1 MNRIIRN
8 SLTSLLLFMSFFG
21 ARAQYEGL
29 ASQFMFVPEMY
40 NPASV
45 AANSKVNAIG
55 FYRAQWMG
63 MENAPNSYF
72 FAVNGP
78 LKFLKHDHGVGLKFV
93 DDEAGMFSTQEV
105 ELQYAFKY
113 RLTAGTLSFGLNAGL
128 INQKILSDNLRL
140 LEGLDEYHQGSDPL
154 IPQSEVNDMA
164 FDFAVGAMF
173 RSSDWYVGISAVHL
187 TKPRF
192 ELDEHIS
199 SQIGRSAFLTG
210 GYSYPLTNN
219 RFVLNGEGMLR
230 TDFASWQMDIDAT
243 LDVDERYYVGL
254 GWRVMD
260 AVIFMAG
267 LDILNGLKLGYS
279 FDLATNRLITK
290 TYGAHEVYVRYEFL
304 LGKKNKNLHRSVR
317 IL

>member
-1 MNRIIRN
+1 MNRIVRN
-8 SLTSLLLFMSFFG
+8 SLTTLLLLLSFFG
-21 ARAQYEGL
+21 AKAQYEGL

-40 NPASV
+40 NPASLN
-45 AANSKVNAIG
+45 ANGKINAIG

-63 MENAPNSYF
+63 MQNAPDSYF

-78 LKFLKHDHGVGLKFV
+78 LRFLKHDHGVGLMFV
-93 DDEAGMFSTQEV
+93 DDEAGMFSTQQV

-113 RLTAGTLSFGLNAGL
+113 QLTIGTLSFGLNAGL
-128 INQKILSDNLRL
+128 INQKILSDGLRL
-140 LEGLDEYHQGSDPL
+140 LEGLDDYHQGSDPL

-164 FDFAVGAMF
+164 FDFAVGAMI
-173 RSSDWYVGISAVHL
+173 RTSDWYVGLSAVHL
-187 TKPRF
+187 TKPKF
-192 ELDEHIS
+192 ELDDNIS

-210 GYSYPLTNN
+210 GYSYPLPNN
-219 RFVLNGEGMLR
+219 RFTLNGEGMLK
-230 TDFASWQMDIDAT
+230 TDFASWQLDADAT
-243 LDVDERYYVGL
+243 LDIDDRYYFGL

-260 AVIFMAG
+260 AVVFMAG
-267 LDILNGLKLGYS
+267 LDVLNGLKIGYA
-279 FDLATNRLITK
+279 FDLSTNRLITK